1 LSGLLAGVVTTAIFG
16 AGAIVRASEVRPSAL
31 LRQSVVPLRAASRA
45 AMAGLGAALLG
56 LYGVLAGL
64 LIGSLVQGIGI
75 VAFGT
80 VGLVV
85 LGGGMVLLLLALI
98 RIPIG
103 TYTGRLARRSLAH
116 RPLRTAASL
125 AALFTGVFA
134 IALTAGILQS
144 ARSQIDTLRIAFGYE
159 SVLVAGTLA
168 DSSAVSTITSETRTG
183 LQIRRVVSLPV
194 SAIRAD
200 SAGVGRAALPAQ
212 EIEGRALGTPLVNAS
227 IESGRGLERAKEAL
241 APRGSS
247 LKPGDTAVVETSAGP
262 EATFTIVGTYGPTP
276 GGFLTRARGLIVPD
290 TDLIGLGATSAAY
303 LLPVPAPD
311 VEPVAARLSERLPD
325 AAVLTAR
332 AVNEYITRAY
342 DGLFVL
348 ALALASLSIGGGIVL
363 IANSV
368 GLSLLERR
376 TEWAV
381 LKSIGYT
388 SRRVLGLIASE
399 NAVLGLLAG
408 AAGSGF
414 AMLTAYLI
422 GRALDAPLRVPP
434 ATAVTVALL
443 CIALAALA
451 SLLAARG
458 ALNTRPGE
466 ALKG

>member
-1 LSGLLAGVVTTAIFG
+1 
-16 AGAIVRASEVRPSAL
+16 
-31 LRQSVVPLRAASRA
+31 
-45 AMAGLGAALLG
+45 
-56 LYGVLAGL
+56 
-64 LIGSLVQGIGI
+64 
-75 VAFGT
+75 
-80 VGLVV
+80 
-85 LGGGMVLLLLALI
+85 
-98 RIPIG
+98 
-103 TYTGRLARRSLAH
+103 
-116 RPLRTAASL
+116 
-125 AALFTGVFA
+125 
-134 IALTAGILQS
+134 
-144 ARSQIDTLRIAFGYE
+144 
-159 SVLVAGTLA
+159 
-168 DSSAVSTITSETRTG
+168 
-183 LQIRRVVSLPV
+183 
-194 SAIRAD
+194 
-200 SAGVGRAALPAQ
+200 
-212 EIEGRALGTPLVNAS
+212 
-227 IESGRGLERAKEAL
+227 L

-342 DGLFVL
+342 DGLFIL

-388 SRRVLGLIASE
+388 SRRILGLIASE
-399 NAVLGLLAG
+399 NVVLGLLAG
-408 AAGSGF
+408 AAGSGL

-451 SLLAARG
+451 ALLAARG